1 MLSFNSLDLVLGGK
15 ELFNNISFTIHQNQK
30 IGLVGANGSGKTSLF
45 KIITNQLE
53 VDPSCF
59 SHSPNLRIAYLAQEV
74 QGSDEKAIDYVIS
87 GDHELLK
94 IKDQITIAEK
104 NEQFELV
111 ATLYEQYSIL
121 DGYSANSR
129 AQKLMHGLGFKEID
143 FNKSLNEFSGGW
155 RVRLN
160 LAKTLM
166 QPSDLLLLDEPTN
179 HLDLDAILW
188 LANWIKHFKGA
199 LILISHDRDFLDDCV
214 SFIAHLDMS
223 KIDLYKGNFSQFEVL
238 RSMNLA
244 EIKSNYEK
252 QQREIEHMKTFIT
265 RFKAK
270 ATKAKQAQSRVKS
283 LERMK
288 LIVPAHIKSPF
299 KFSITATDKLSNPL
313 IVFKEA
319 SLGYTSPVINNL
331 ELSISPGDRIG
342 LLGSNGAG
350 KSTLIKSIVGEI
362 PVLKGEKEIGKN
374 TNIGYFSQ
382 HQVDDLDLS
391 ISAFEHIQKLDITKD
406 EKQIRKYLASFNFK
420 GEKVLDRVN
429 LFSGGEKARLAFA
442 IIAYKKPNLLIMDEP
457 TTHLDIEMRHALTVA
472 IQNFEGAILLV
483 SHDRYLLNSSVD
495 FFYIVRDSSV
505 KIFDGDLEDYRNYV
519 LDKVSIKKTSDN
531 QKSHASQTN
540 VLNEKIRY
548 IKKEI
553 KQLEKRLERLN
564 VKLKDANEKLADPSL
579 YEGAVNDNLQNLI
592 RNQHEL
598 TSELKESETLWL
610 EKVQELEE
618 IL

>member
-15 ELFNNISFTIHQNQK
+15 ELFDNISFTIHQNQK
-30 IGLVGANGSGKTSLF
+30 IGLVGVNGSGKTSLF
-45 KIITNQLE
+45 KIITKQIE

-59 SHSPNLRIAYLAQEV
+59 SHSPDLRISYLAQEV
-74 QGSDEKAIDYVIS
+74 KSSDKKAIDYVIS
-87 GDHELLK
+87 GDYELVK
-94 IKDQITIAEK
+94 IMEQIAIAEK
-104 NEQFELV
+104 NDQFELV
-111 ATLYEQYSIL
+111 ASLYEQYSIL
-121 DGYSANSR
+121 DGYSANSK
-129 AQKLMHGLGFKEID
+129 AQKLLNGLGFKDTD
-143 FNKSLNEFSGGW
+143 FNKSLSEFSGGW

-214 SFIAHLDMS
+214 SFIAHLDMRR
-223 KIDLYKGNFSQFEVL
+223 IDLYKGNFSQFEVL
-238 RSMNLA
+238 RSMKLA

-283 LERMK
+283 LEKMK

-299 KFSITATDKLSNPL
+299 KFSIDASDKISNPL
-313 IVFKEA
+313 IVFKEED
-319 SLGYTSPVINNL
+319 LGYASPVINNL

-342 LLGSNGAG
+342 LLGSTGAG

-362 PVLKGEKEIGKN
+362 SVLKGEKEIGKN

-406 EKQIRKYLASFNFK
+406 EKQIRNYLGSFNFK

-457 TTHLDIEMRHALTVA
+457 TNHLDMEMRHALTVA
-472 IQNFEGAILLV
+472 IQNYEGAILLV

-495 FFYIVRDSSV
+495 FFYIVKDSSLS
-505 KIFDGDLEDYRNYV
+505 IFDGDLEDYRNYV
-519 LDKVSIKKTSDN
+519 LDKVSIKKISNN
-531 QKSHASQTN
+531 QERHSTQSN
-540 VLNEKIRY
+540 VPNEKKRSL
-548 IKKEI
+548 KKEI

-564 VKLKDANEKLADPSL
+564 LKLKDANEELADPSL
-579 YEGAVNDNLQNLI
+579 YEGTVHENLQDLI

-598 TSELKESETLWL
+598 TNEMKESEALWL
-610 EKVQELEE
+610 YKVQELEE

>member
-15 ELFNNISFTIHQNQK
+15 ELFDNISFTIHQNQK
-30 IGLVGANGSGKTSLF
+30 IGLVGVNGSGKTSLF
-45 KIITNQLE
+45 KIITKQIE

-59 SHSPNLRIAYLAQEV
+59 SHSPDLRISYLAQEV
-74 QGSDEKAIDYVIS
+74 KSSDKKAIDYVIS
-87 GDHELLK
+87 GDYELVK
-94 IKDQITIAEK
+94 IMEQIAIAEK

-111 ATLYEQYSIL
+111 ASLYEQYSIL
-121 DGYSANSR
+121 DGYSANSK
-129 AQKLMHGLGFKEID
+129 AQKLLNGLGFQDTD
-143 FNKSLNEFSGGW
+143 FNKSLSEFSGGW

-214 SFIAHLDMS
+214 SFIAHLEMRR
-223 KIDLYKGNFSQFEVL
+223 IDLYKGNFSQFEVL
-238 RSMNLA
+238 RSMKLA

-283 LERMK
+283 LEKMK

-299 KFSITATDKLSNPL
+299 KFSINASNKISNPL
-313 IVFKEA
+313 IAFKEA
-319 SLGYTSPVINNL
+319 DLGYASPVINNL

-362 PVLKGEKEIGKN
+362 SVLKGEKEIGKN

-406 EKQIRKYLASFNFK
+406 EKQIRNYLGSFNFK

-457 TTHLDIEMRHALTVA
+457 TNHLDMEMRHALTVA

-495 FFYIVRDSSV
+495 FFYIVKDSSV
-505 KIFDGDLEDYRNYV
+505 SIFDGDLEDYRNYV
-519 LDKVSIKKTSDN
+519 LDKISLKKISNN
-531 QKSHASQTN
+531 QERHATQSN
-540 VLNEKIRY
+540 VLNEKKRSL
-548 IKKEI
+548 KKEI

-564 VKLKDANEKLADPSL
+564 LKLKDANEELADPSL
-579 YEGAVNDNLQNLI
+579 YEGTVHENLQDLI

-598 TSELKESETLWL
+598 TNEMKESEALWL
-610 EKVQELEE
+610 YKVQELEE

>member
-15 ELFNNISFTIHQNQK
+15 ELFDNISFTIHQNQK
-30 IGLVGANGSGKTSLF
+30 IGLVGVNGSGKTSLF
-45 KIITNQLE
+45 KIITKQIE

-59 SHSPNLRIAYLAQEV
+59 SHSPDLRISYLAQEV
-74 QGSDEKAIDYVIS
+74 KSSDKKAIDYVIS
-87 GDHELLK
+87 GDYELVK
-94 IKDQITIAEK
+94 IMEQITIAEK

-111 ATLYEQYSIL
+111 ASLYEQYSIL
-121 DGYSANSR
+121 DGYSANSK
-129 AQKLMHGLGFKEID
+129 AQKLLNGLGFQDTD
-143 FNKSLNEFSGGW
+143 FNRSLSEFSGGW

-214 SFIAHLDMS
+214 SFIAHLDTS
-223 KIDLYKGNFSQFEVL
+223 RIDLYKGNFSQFEVL
-238 RSMNLA
+238 RSMKLA
-244 EIKSNYEK
+244 EIKSYYEK
-252 QQREIEHMKTFIT
+252 QQREIEHMKIFIT

-283 LERMK
+283 LEKMK
-288 LIVPAHIKSPF
+288 LIIPAHIKSPF
-299 KFSITATDKLSNPL
+299 KFSINASNKISNPL
-313 IVFKEA
+313 IAFKEA
-319 SLGYTSPVINNL
+319 DLGYASPVINNL

-362 PVLKGEKEIGKN
+362 SVLKGEKEIGKN

-391 ISAFEHIQKLDITKD
+391 ISTFEHIQKLDITKD
-406 EKQIRKYLASFNFK
+406 EKQIRNYLGSFNFK

-457 TTHLDIEMRHALTVA
+457 TNHLDMEMRHALTVA
-472 IQNFEGAILLV
+472 IQNYEGAILLV

-495 FFYIVRDSSV
+495 FFYIVKDSSV
-505 KIFDGDLEDYRNYV
+505 SIFDGDLEDYRNYV
-519 LDKVSIKKTSDN
+519 LDKVSVKKISNN
-531 QKSHASQTN
+531 QESHATQSN
-540 VLNEKIRY
+540 VLNEKKRSL
-548 IKKEI
+548 KKEI

-564 VKLKDANEKLADPSL
+564 LKLKDANEELADPSL
-579 YEGAVNDNLQNLI
+579 YEGTVHENLQDLI

-598 TSELKESETLWL
+598 TNEMKESEALWL
-610 EKVQELEE
+610 YKVQELEE

>member
-15 ELFNNISFTIHQNQK
+15 ELFDNISFTIHQNQK
-30 IGLVGANGSGKTSLF
+30 IGLVGVNGSGKSSLF
-45 KIITNQLE
+45 KIITKQIE

-59 SHSPNLRIAYLAQEV
+59 SHSPDLRISYLAQEV
-74 QGSDEKAIDYVIS
+74 KSSDKKAIDYVIS
-87 GDHELLK
+87 GDYELVK
-94 IKDQITIAEK
+94 IMEQIAIAEK
-104 NEQFELV
+104 NDQFELV
-111 ATLYEQYSIL
+111 ASLYEQYSIL
-121 DGYSANSR
+121 DGYSANSK
-129 AQKLMHGLGFKEID
+129 AQKLLNGLGFKDTD
-143 FNKSLNEFSGGW
+143 FNKSLSEFSGGW

-214 SFIAHLDMS
+214 SFIAHLDMRR
-223 KIDLYKGNFSQFEVL
+223 IDLYKGNFSQFEVL
-238 RSMNLA
+238 RSMKLA

-283 LERMK
+283 LEKMK

-299 KFSITATDKLSNPL
+299 KFSIDASDKISNPL
-313 IVFKEA
+313 IVFKETD
-319 SLGYTSPVINNL
+319 LGYTSPVINNL

-362 PVLKGEKEIGKN
+362 SVLKGEKEIGKN

-406 EKQIRKYLASFNFK
+406 EKQIRNYLGSFNFK

-457 TTHLDIEMRHALTVA
+457 TNHLDMEMRHALTVA
-472 IQNFEGAILLV
+472 IQNYEGAILLV

-495 FFYIVRDSSV
+495 FFYIVKDSSLS
-505 KIFDGDLEDYRNYV
+505 IFDGDLEDYRNYV
-519 LDKVSIKKTSDN
+519 LDKVSIKKISNN
-531 QKSHASQTN
+531 QERHSTQSN
-540 VLNEKIRY
+540 VPNEKKRSL
-548 IKKEI
+548 KKEI

-564 VKLKDANEKLADPSL
+564 LKLKDANEELANPSL
-579 YEGAVNDNLQNLI
+579 YEGAVHENLQDLI

-598 TSELKESETLWL
+598 TNEMKESEALWL
-610 EKVQELEE
+610 YKVQELEE

>member
-15 ELFNNISFTIHQNQK
+15 ELFDNISFTIHQNQK
-30 IGLVGANGSGKTSLF
+30 IGLVGVNGSGKTSLF
-45 KIITNQLE
+45 KIITKQIE

-59 SHSPNLRIAYLAQEV
+59 SHSPDLRISYLAQEV
-74 QGSDEKAIDYVIS
+74 KSSDKKAIDYVIS
-87 GDHELLK
+87 GDYELVK
-94 IKDQITIAEK
+94 IMEQIAIAEK

-111 ATLYEQYSIL
+111 ASLYEQYSIL
-121 DGYSANSR
+121 DGYSANSK
-129 AQKLMHGLGFKEID
+129 AQKLLNGLGFKDSD
-143 FNKSLNEFSGGW
+143 FNKSLSEFSGGW

-214 SFIAHLDMS
+214 SFIAHLDMRR
-223 KIDLYKGNFSQFEVL
+223 IDLYKGNFSQFEVL
-238 RSMNLA
+238 RSMKLA

-283 LERMK
+283 LEKMK

-299 KFSITATDKLSNPL
+299 KFSINASNKISNPL
-313 IVFKEA
+313 IAFKEA
-319 SLGYTSPVINNL
+319 DLGYASPVINNL

-362 PVLKGEKEIGKN
+362 SVLKGEKEIGKN

-406 EKQIRKYLASFNFK
+406 EKQIRNYLGSFNFK

-442 IIAYKKPNLLIMDEP
+442 IIAYEKPNLLIMDEP
-457 TTHLDIEMRHALTVA
+457 TNHLDMEMRHALTVA

-495 FFYIVRDSSV
+495 FFYIAKDSSV
-505 KIFDGDLEDYRNYV
+505 SIFDGDLEDYRNYV
-519 LDKVSIKKTSDN
+519 LDKLSVKKISNN
-531 QKSHASQTN
+531 QESHATQSN
-540 VLNEKIRY
+540 VLNEKKRSL
-548 IKKEI
+548 KKEI

-564 VKLKDANEKLADPSL
+564 LKLKDANEELANPSL
-579 YEGAVNDNLQNLI
+579 YEGTVHENLQDLI

-598 TSELKESETLWL
+598 SNEMKESEALWL
-610 EKVQELEE
+610 YKVQELEE

>member
-15 ELFNNISFTIHQNQK
+15 ELFDNISFTIHQNQK
-30 IGLVGANGSGKTSLF
+30 IGLVGVNGSGKTSLF
-45 KIITNQLE
+45 KIITKKIE

-59 SHSPNLRIAYLAQEV
+59 SHSPDLRISYLAQEV
-74 QGSDEKAIDYVIS
+74 KSSDKKAIDYVIS
-87 GDHELLK
+87 GDYELVK
-94 IKDQITIAEK
+94 IMEQIAIAEK
-104 NEQFELV
+104 NDQFELV
-111 ATLYEQYSIL
+111 ASLYEQYSIL
-121 DGYSANSR
+121 DGYSANSK
-129 AQKLMHGLGFKEID
+129 AQKLLNGLGFKDTD
-143 FNKSLNEFSGGW
+143 FNKSLSEFSGGW

-214 SFIAHLDMS
+214 SFIAHLDMRR
-223 KIDLYKGNFSQFEVL
+223 IDLYKGNFSQFEVL
-238 RSMNLA
+238 RSMKLA
-244 EIKSNYEK
+244 EIKSNHEK

-283 LERMK
+283 LEKMK

-299 KFSITATDKLSNPL
+299 KFSIDASDKISNPL
-313 IVFKEA
+313 IVFKETD
-319 SLGYTSPVINNL
+319 LGYTSPVINNL

-362 PVLKGEKEIGKN
+362 SVLKGEKEIGKN

-406 EKQIRKYLASFNFK
+406 EKQIRNYLGSFNFK

-457 TTHLDIEMRHALTVA
+457 TNHLDMEMRHALTVA
-472 IQNFEGAILLV
+472 IQNYEGAILLV

-495 FFYIVRDSSV
+495 FFYIVKDSSLS
-505 KIFDGDLEDYRNYV
+505 IFDGDLEDYRNYV
-519 LDKVSIKKTSDN
+519 LDKVSIKKISNN
-531 QKSHASQTN
+531 QERHSTQSN
-540 VLNEKIRY
+540 VPNEKKRSL
-548 IKKEI
+548 KKEI

-564 VKLKDANEKLADPSL
+564 LKLKDANEELADPSL
-579 YEGAVNDNLQNLI
+579 YEGTVHENLQDLI

-598 TSELKESETLWL
+598 TNEMNESEALWL
-610 EKVQELEE
+610 YKVQELEE

>member
-15 ELFNNISFTIHQNQK
+15 ELFDNISFTIHQNQK
-30 IGLVGANGSGKTSLF
+30 VGLVGVNGSGKTSLF
-45 KIITNQLE
+45 KIITKQIE
-53 VDPSCF
+53 VDSSCF
-59 SHSPNLRIAYLAQEV
+59 SHSPDLRISHLAQEV
-74 QGSDEKAIDYVIS
+74 KSSDKKAIDYVIS
-87 GDHELLK
+87 GDYELVK
-94 IKDQITIAEK
+94 IMEKISIAEK

-111 ATLYEQYSIL
+111 ASLYEQYSIL
-121 DGYSANSR
+121 DGYSANSK
-129 AQKLMHGLGFKEID
+129 AQKLMNGLGFKQTD
-143 FNKSLNEFSGGW
+143 LNKSLNEFSGGW

-214 SFIAHLDMS
+214 SFIAHLDMNS
-223 KIDLYKGNFSQFEVL
+223 IDLYTGNFSQFEVL
-238 RSMNLA
+238 RSMKLA
-244 EIKSNYEK
+244 EIKSNYVK

-299 KFSITATDKLSNPL
+299 KFSITASDKTSNPL

-319 SLGYTSPVINNL
+319 DLGYTSPVINNL

-362 PVLKGEKEIGKN
+362 SVLKGEKEIGKN

-406 EKQIRKYLASFNFK
+406 EKQIRNYLGSFNFK
-420 GEKVLDRVN
+420 GEKLSDKVN

-457 TTHLDIEMRHALTVA
+457 TNHLDMEMRHALTVA

-495 FFYIVRDSSV
+495 FFYIVKDSGVS
-505 KIFDGDLEDYRNYV
+505 IFDGDLEDYRNYV
-519 LDKVSIKKTSDN
+519 LDKVSIKKISNN
-531 QKSHASQTN
+531 QESYETQSN
-540 VLNEKIRY
+540 VLNEKKRSL
-548 IKKEI
+548 KKEI
-553 KQLEKRLERLN
+553 KQLEKRLERLHL
-564 VKLKDANEKLADPSL
+564 KLKYANEELADPSL
-579 YEGAVNDNLQNLI
+579 YEGSVHENLQDLI

-598 TSELKESETLWL
+598 TNEMKESEALWL
-610 EKVQELEE
+610 YKVQKLEE

>member
-15 ELFNNISFTIHQNQK
+15 ELFDNISFTIHQNQK
-30 IGLVGANGSGKTSLF
+30 IGLVGVNGSGKTSLF
-45 KIITNQLE
+45 KIITKQIE

-59 SHSPNLRIAYLAQEV
+59 SHSPDLRISYLAQEV
-74 QGSDEKAIDYVIS
+74 KSSDKKAIDYVIS
-87 GDHELLK
+87 GDYELVK
-94 IKDQITIAEK
+94 IMEQIAIAEK

-111 ATLYEQYSIL
+111 ASLYEQYSIL
-121 DGYSANSR
+121 DGYSANSK
-129 AQKLMHGLGFKEID
+129 AQKLLNGLGFQDTD
-143 FNKSLNEFSGGW
+143 FNKSLSEFSGGW

-214 SFIAHLDMS
+214 SFIAHLEMRR
-223 KIDLYKGNFSQFEVL
+223 IDLYKGNFSQFEVL
-238 RSMNLA
+238 RSMKLA

-283 LERMK
+283 LEKMK

-299 KFSITATDKLSNPL
+299 KFSINASNKISNPL
-313 IVFKEA
+313 IAFKEA
-319 SLGYTSPVINNL
+319 DLGYASPVINNL

-350 KSTLIKSIVGEI
+350 KSTLIKCIVGEI
-362 PVLKGEKEIGKN
+362 SVLKGEKEIGKN

-406 EKQIRKYLASFNFK
+406 EKQIRNYLGSFNFK

-457 TTHLDIEMRHALTVA
+457 TNHLDMEMRHALTVA

-495 FFYIVRDSSV
+495 FFYIVKDSSV
-505 KIFDGDLEDYRNYV
+505 SIFDGDLEDYRNYV
-519 LDKVSIKKTSDN
+519 LDKVSVKKISNN
-531 QKSHASQTN
+531 QESHATQSN
-540 VLNEKIRY
+540 VLNEKKRSL
-548 IKKEI
+548 KKEI

-564 VKLKDANEKLADPSL
+564 LKLKDANEELANPSL
-579 YEGAVNDNLQNLI
+579 YEGTVHENLQDLI

-598 TSELKESETLWL
+598 TNEMKESEALWL
-610 EKVQELEE
+610 YKVQELEE

>member
-1 MLSFNSLDLVLGGK
+1 MN
-15 ELFNNISFTIHQNQK
+15 
-30 IGLVGANGSGKTSLF
+30 
-45 KIITNQLE
+45 
-53 VDPSCF
+53 
-59 SHSPNLRIAYLAQEV
+59 
-74 QGSDEKAIDYVIS
+74 
-87 GDHELLK
+87 
-94 IKDQITIAEK
+94 
-104 NEQFELV
+104 
-111 ATLYEQYSIL
+111 
-121 DGYSANSR
+121 
-129 AQKLMHGLGFKEID
+129 GLGFKETD

-214 SFIAHLDMS
+214 SFIAHLDMRR
-223 KIDLYKGNFSQFEVL
+223 IDLYKGNFSQFEVL
-238 RSMNLA
+238 RSMKLA

-283 LERMK
+283 LEKMK

-299 KFSITATDKLSNPL
+299 KFSINASNKISNPL
-313 IVFKEA
+313 IAFKEA
-319 SLGYTSPVINNL
+319 DLGYASPVINNL

-406 EKQIRKYLASFNFK
+406 EKQIRNYLGSFNFK

-457 TTHLDIEMRHALTVA
+457 TNHLDMEMRHALTVA

-495 FFYIVRDSSV
+495 FFYIVKDSSV
-505 KIFDGDLEDYRNYV
+505 SIFDGDLEDYRNYV
-519 LDKVSIKKTSDN
+519 LDKVSVKKISNN
-531 QKSHASQTN
+531 QESHATQSN
-540 VLNEKIRY
+540 VLNEKKRSL
-548 IKKEI
+548 KKEI

-564 VKLKDANEKLADPSL
+564 LKLKDANEELANPSL
-579 YEGAVNDNLQNLI
+579 YEGAVHENLQDLI

-598 TSELKESETLWL
+598 TNEMKESEALWL
-610 EKVQELEE
+610 YKVQELEE

>member
-1 MLSFNSLDLVLGGK
+1 MLSFNSLDLVLGGN
-15 ELFNNISFTIHQNQK
+15 ELFDNISFTIHQNQK
-30 IGLVGANGSGKTSLF
+30 IGLVGVNGSGKTSLF
-45 KIITNQLE
+45 KIITKQIE

-59 SHSPNLRIAYLAQEV
+59 SHSPDLRISYLAQEV
-74 QGSDEKAIDYVIS
+74 KSSDKKAIDYVIS
-87 GDHELLK
+87 GDYELVK
-94 IKDQITIAEK
+94 IMEQITIAEK

-111 ATLYEQYSIL
+111 ASLYEQYSIL
-121 DGYSANSR
+121 DGYSANSK
-129 AQKLMHGLGFKEID
+129 AQKLMNGLGFKETD

-214 SFIAHLDMS
+214 SFIAHLDAS
-223 KIDLYKGNFSQFEVL
+223 RIDLYKGNFSQFEVL
-238 RSMNLA
+238 RSMKLA

-288 LIVPAHIKSPF
+288 LIIPAHIKSPF
-299 KFSITATDKLSNPL
+299 KFSITASDKTSNPL
-313 IVFKEA
+313 MVFKEA
-319 SLGYTSPVINNL
+319 GLGYTSPVISNL

-350 KSTLIKSIVGEI
+350 KSTLIKSIVGELS
-362 PVLKGEKEIGKN
+362 VLKGEKEIGKN

-406 EKQIRKYLASFNFK
+406 EKQIRNYLGSFNFK
-420 GEKVLDRVN
+420 GEKVSDRVN

-457 TTHLDIEMRHALTVA
+457 T
-472 IQNFEGAILLV
+472 
-483 SHDRYLLNSSVD
+483 
-495 FFYIVRDSSV
+495 
-505 KIFDGDLEDYRNYV
+505 
-519 LDKVSIKKTSDN
+519 
-531 QKSHASQTN
+531 
-540 VLNEKIRY
+540 
-548 IKKEI
+548 
-553 KQLEKRLERLN
+553 
-564 VKLKDANEKLADPSL
+564 
-579 YEGAVNDNLQNLI
+579 
-592 RNQHEL
+592 
-598 TSELKESETLWL
+598 
-610 EKVQELEE
+610 
-618 IL
+618 

>member
-15 ELFNNISFTIHQNQK
+15 ELFDNISFTIHQNQK
-30 IGLVGANGSGKTSLF
+30 IGLVGVNGSGKTSLF
-45 KIITNQLE
+45 KIITKQIE

-59 SHSPNLRIAYLAQEV
+59 SHSPDLRISYLAQEV
-74 QGSDEKAIDYVIS
+74 KSSDKKAIDYVIS
-87 GDHELLK
+87 GDYELVK
-94 IKDQITIAEK
+94 IMEQIAIAEK
-104 NEQFELV
+104 NDQFELV
-111 ATLYEQYSIL
+111 ASLYEQYSIL
-121 DGYSANSR
+121 DGYSANSK
-129 AQKLMHGLGFKEID
+129 AQKLLNGLGFKDTD
-143 FNKSLNEFSGGW
+143 FNKSLSEFSGGW

-214 SFIAHLDMS
+214 SFIAHLDMRR
-223 KIDLYKGNFSQFEVL
+223 IDLYKGNFSQFEVL
-238 RSMNLA
+238 RSMKLA

-283 LERMK
+283 LEKMK

-299 KFSITATDKLSNPL
+299 KFSIDASDKISNPL
-313 IVFKEA
+313 IVFNETD
-319 SLGYTSPVINNL
+319 LGYTSPVINNL

-362 PVLKGEKEIGKN
+362 SVLKGEKEIGKN

-406 EKQIRKYLASFNFK
+406 EKQIRNYLGSFTFK

-457 TTHLDIEMRHALTVA
+457 TNHLDMEMRHALTVA
-472 IQNFEGAILLV
+472 IQNYEGAILLV

-495 FFYIVRDSSV
+495 FFYIVKDSSLS
-505 KIFDGDLEDYRNYV
+505 IFDGDLEDYRNYV
-519 LDKVSIKKTSDN
+519 LDKVSIKKISNN
-531 QKSHASQTN
+531 QERHSTQSN
-540 VLNEKIRY
+540 VPNEKKRSL
-548 IKKEI
+548 KKEI

-564 VKLKDANEKLADPSL
+564 LKLKDANEELADPSL
-579 YEGAVNDNLQNLI
+579 YEGTVHENLQDLI

-598 TSELKESETLWL
+598 TNEMKESEALWL
-610 EKVQELEE
+610 YKVQELEE

>member
-15 ELFNNISFTIHQNQK
+15 ELFDNISFTIHQNQK
-30 IGLVGANGSGKTSLF
+30 IGLVGVNGSGKTSLF
-45 KIITNQLE
+45 KIITKQIE

-59 SHSPNLRIAYLAQEV
+59 SHSPDLRISYLAQEV
-74 QGSDEKAIDYVIS
+74 KSSDKKAIDYVIS
-87 GDHELLK
+87 GDYELVK
-94 IKDQITIAEK
+94 IMEQITIAEK

-111 ATLYEQYSIL
+111 ASLYEQYSIL
-121 DGYSANSR
+121 DGYSANSK
-129 AQKLMHGLGFKEID
+129 AQKLMNGLGFKETD

-214 SFIAHLDMS
+214 SFIAHLDMRR
-223 KIDLYKGNFSQFEVL
+223 IDLYKGNFSQFEVL
-238 RSMNLA
+238 RSMKLA

-283 LERMK
+283 LEKMK

-299 KFSITATDKLSNPL
+299 KFSINASNKISNPL
-313 IVFKEA
+313 IAFKEA
-319 SLGYTSPVINNL
+319 DLGYASPVINNL

-362 PVLKGEKEIGKN
+362 SVLKGEKEIGKN

-406 EKQIRKYLASFNFK
+406 EKQIRNYLGSFNFK
-420 GEKVLDRVN
+420 GKKVLDRVN

-457 TTHLDIEMRHALTVA
+457 TNHLDMEMRHALTVA

-495 FFYIVRDSSV
+495 FFYIVKDSSV
-505 KIFDGDLEDYRNYV
+505 SIFDGDLEDYRNYV
-519 LDKVSIKKTSDN
+519 LDKVSVKKISNN
-531 QKSHASQTN
+531 QESHATQSN
-540 VLNEKIRY
+540 VLNEKKRSL
-548 IKKEI
+548 KKEI

-564 VKLKDANEKLADPSL
+564 LKLKDANEELANPSL
-579 YEGAVNDNLQNLI
+579 YQGTVHENLQDLI

-598 TSELKESETLWL
+598 TNEMKESEALWL
-610 EKVQELEE
+610 YKVQELEE

>member
-15 ELFNNISFTIHQNQK
+15 ELFDNISFTIHQNQK
-30 IGLVGANGSGKTSLF
+30 IGLVGVNGSGKTSLF
-45 KIITNQLE
+45 KIITKQIE

-59 SHSPNLRIAYLAQEV
+59 SHSPDLRISYLAQEV
-74 QGSDEKAIDYVIS
+74 KSSDKKAIDYVIS
-87 GDHELLK
+87 GDYELVK
-94 IKDQITIAEK
+94 IMEQIAIAEK
-104 NEQFELV
+104 NDQFELV
-111 ATLYEQYSIL
+111 ASLYEQYSIL
-121 DGYSANSR
+121 DGYSANSK
-129 AQKLMHGLGFKEID
+129 AQKLLNGLGFKDTD
-143 FNKSLNEFSGGW
+143 FNKSLSEFSGGW

-214 SFIAHLDMS
+214 SFIAHLDMRR
-223 KIDLYKGNFSQFEVL
+223 IDLYKGNFSQFEVL
-238 RSMNLA
+238 RSMKLA

-283 LERMK
+283 LEKMK

-299 KFSITATDKLSNPL
+299 KFSIDASDKISNPL
-313 IVFKEA
+313 IVFKETD
-319 SLGYTSPVINNL
+319 LGYTSPVINNL

-362 PVLKGEKEIGKN
+362 SVLKGEKEIGKN

-406 EKQIRKYLASFNFK
+406 EKQIRNYLGSFNFK

-457 TTHLDIEMRHALTVA
+457 TNHLDMEMRHALTVA
-472 IQNFEGAILLV
+472 IQNYEGAILLV

-495 FFYIVRDSSV
+495 FFYIVKDSSLS
-505 KIFDGDLEDYRNYV
+505 IFDGDLEDYRNYV
-519 LDKVSIKKTSDN
+519 LDKVSIKKISNN
-531 QKSHASQTN
+531 QERHSTQSN
-540 VLNEKIRY
+540 VPNERKRSL
-548 IKKEI
+548 KKEI

-564 VKLKDANEKLADPSL
+564 LKLKDANEELADPSL
-579 YEGAVNDNLQNLI
+579 YEGTVHENLQDLI

-598 TSELKESETLWL
+598 TNEMKESEALWL
-610 EKVQELEE
+610 YKVQELEE

>member
-15 ELFNNISFTIHQNQK
+15 ELFDNISFTIHQNQK
-30 IGLVGANGSGKTSLF
+30 IGLVGVNGSGKTSLF
-45 KIITNQLE
+45 KIITKQIE

-59 SHSPNLRIAYLAQEV
+59 SHSPDLRISYLAQEV
-74 QGSDEKAIDYVIS
+74 KSSDKKAIDYVIS
-87 GDHELLK
+87 GDYELVK
-94 IKDQITIAEK
+94 IMEQIAIAEK

-111 ATLYEQYSIL
+111 ASLYEQYSIL
-121 DGYSANSR
+121 DGYNANSK
-129 AQKLMHGLGFKEID
+129 AQKLLNGLGFQDTD
-143 FNKSLNEFSGGW
+143 FNKSLSEFSGGW

-214 SFIAHLDMS
+214 SFIAHLDMRR
-223 KIDLYKGNFSQFEVL
+223 IDLYKGNFSQFEVL
-238 RSMNLA
+238 RSMKLA

-283 LERMK
+283 LEKMK

-299 KFSITATDKLSNPL
+299 KFSINASDKISNPL

-319 SLGYTSPVINNL
+319 DLGYASAVINNL

-362 PVLKGEKEIGKN
+362 SVLKGEKEIGKN

-406 EKQIRKYLASFNFK
+406 EKQIRNYLGSFNFK

-457 TTHLDIEMRHALTVA
+457 TNHLDMEMRHALTVA

-495 FFYIVRDSSV
+495 FFYIVKDSSV
-505 KIFDGDLEDYRNYV
+505 SIFDGDLEDYRNYV
-519 LDKVSIKKTSDN
+519 LDKVSVKKISNN
-531 QKSHASQTN
+531 QESHATQSN
-540 VLNEKIRY
+540 LLNEKKRSL
-548 IKKEI
+548 KKEI

-564 VKLKDANEKLADPSL
+564 LKLKDANEELANPSL
-579 YEGAVNDNLQNLI
+579 YEGTVHENLQDLA

-598 TSELKESETLWL
+598 TNEMKESEALWL
-610 EKVQELEE
+610 YKVQELEE